1 MTDIRR
7 LESRL
12 CDPAISL
19 TARAS
24 LEACIFDVQ
33 IIEDCKAKCL
43 SIRGRLAADVLS
55 VRTEQVLR
63 PEELVGAFPTK
74 STVGLMV

>member
-1 MTDIRR
+1 M
-7 LESRL
+7 
-12 CDPAISL
+12 
-19 TARAS
+19 
-24 LEACIFDVQ
+24 Q

-43 SIRGRLAADVLS
+43 SIRERLAADVLS

-74 STVGLMV
+74 STVGLMVCWYCI

>member
-1 MTDIRR
+1 MPANKTT
-7 LESRL
+7 LQHGAWSL
-12 CDPAISL
+12 CQHGPPTI
-19 TARAS
+19 TAQSHHA
-24 LEACIFDVQ
+24 Q
-33 IIEDCKAKCL
+33 IVNGCRQRCETV
-43 SIRGRLAADVLS
+43 RGRLAADVLS

>member
-1 MTDIRR
+1 MNGCRQTCETVRER
-7 LESRL
+7 L
-12 CDPAISL
+12 
-19 TARAS
+19 T
-24 LEACIFDVQ
+24 
-33 IIEDCKAKCL
+33 
-43 SIRGRLAADVLS
+43 ADVLS

>member
-1 MTDIRR
+1 MVHGPCVSTVHPRSVHKQHNLR
-7 LESRL
+7 H
-12 CDPAISL
+12 A
-19 TARAS
+19 
-24 LEACIFDVQ
+24 Q
-33 IIEDCKAKCL
+33 IVNGCRQRCETV
-43 SIRGRLAADVLS
+43 RGRLAADVLS